1 MHAGAERGGGHAVGG
16 GGATE
21 LADGVTT
28 RQHHQRSL
36 GPLSPKTKMASL
48 AVSPV
53 AAPPTSNYRY
63 FERERERSERE
74 RGAGGARRGFE
85 HASSLSFERLCDS
98 AIKGKPKTL
107 ALNPK
112 P

>member
-1 MHAGAERGGGHAVGG
+1 MQAGAERGEGHALGG
-16 GGATE
+16 WGATE

-28 RQHHQRSL
+28 RQHQQRSL
-36 GPLSPKTKMASL
+36 GPLSPKTKMATLAAL

-63 FERERERSERE
+63 FERERERCERE
-74 RGAGGARRGFE
+74 GGAGGARRGFE

-98 AIKGKPKTL
+98 AIKGNT
-107 ALNPK
+107 
-112 P
+112 